1 VKESKGSFGDIHEY
15 ILFST
20 WNLQKEVIVWTD
32 MSWSCPW
39 TKVCGWVEDG
49 TKSTASQALYA
60 NEELARSWILIER
73 KGGKLR
79 QEERQRRWVGSRPGM
94 LSHEGDLCMDQGKI
108 TSSCELSCD
117 RDHSLIAPGKKYW
130 VTAHCYCH
138 RLCSEW
144 AWTRDLPQLPSFQ
157 LHMRRGPDSID
168 MRHKYKRYA
177 HAGLLVLLL
186 SYTCCTRATHH
197 LM

>member
-1 VKESKGSFGDIHEY
+1 MKKSKGSYGDIHEY

-20 WNLQKEVIVWTD
+20 WNLQNEVIVWTD

-39 TKVCGWVEDG
+39 TGMWVGRRWYKIYG
-49 TKSTASQALYA
+49 TSGIVPEWRARKNLNLDRKKGRKS
-60 NEELARSWILIER
+60 EI
-73 KGGKLR
+73 
-79 QEERQRRWVGSRPGM
+79 RWVGSRPGM
-94 LSHEGDLCMDQGKI
+94 LSHEGDLCMDLGKI
-108 TSSCELSCD
+108 TSTCELSCGH
-117 RDHSLIAPGKKYW
+117 DHSLIAPGKKYW

-144 AWTRDLPQLPSFQ
+144 DWTRELPQLPSFQ
-157 LHMRRGPDSID
+157 LQMRRGPDSID

-177 HAGLLVLLL
+177 HAGLLLLLL

-197 LM
+197 LI